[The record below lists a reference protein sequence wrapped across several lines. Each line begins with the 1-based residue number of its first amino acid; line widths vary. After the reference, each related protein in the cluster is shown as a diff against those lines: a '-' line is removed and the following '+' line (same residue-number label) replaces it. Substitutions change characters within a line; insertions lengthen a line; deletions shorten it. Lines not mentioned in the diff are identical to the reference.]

1 MEDERIYERIIEE
14 QLGSLNFSQLEEIIG
29 ASGYSK
35 EYGFNHPGIEDIISK
50 LFSGE
55 TLIDFGE
62 VLDAVI
68 QIFMNEIFSSLVLF
82 GEIIFICAVSGLMK
96 SSSTSF
102 GETTVSGIGQII
114 CNYAAAA
121 VCAANFYMMYRLAG
135 EAIDQMTGFIQAL
148 SPVMVTL
155 LVGSGGVT
163 TGAVMNPV
171 VLMAAAAFASI
182 IDMFI
187 FPAVFMSC
195 AFFMI
200 NSLTG
205 NNYIR
210 KLAGYIRRIA
220 LFTIGICVLVFS
232 GLSAVQGIVTVSA
245 DSVLTKAAKYSVGN
259 FVPIIGGFAADSL
272 DLIRS
277 CCTVIKGAA
286 GLFGIIALLVI
297 ISVPILK
304 LAAAAAVYKLAAA
317 VTEPLGNDSISDCMS
332 EMGNTV
338 ITLAVIVFLT
348 GLMFL
353 IFIAMFAGYAG
364 GGFG

>member
-1 MEDERIYERIIEE
+1 MEDEKIYESIIEE
-14 QLGSLNFSQLEEIIG
+14 QLDSLDFSQMEEIMGITEYAG
-29 ASGYSK
+29 
-35 EYGFNHPGIEDIISK
+35 EYGFSCPDIGDIISG
-50 LFSGE
+50 LISGDA
-55 TLIDFGE
+55 LIDFGT
-62 VLDAVI
+62 VFDAI
-68 QIFMNEIFSSLVLF
+68 IRIFMNEIFSCLVLF
-82 GEIIFICAVSGLMK
+82 AEVIFICAVSGLLK

-102 GETTVSGIGQII
+102 GETTVSGVGQLI
-114 CNYAAAA
+114 CNYAAVA
-121 VCAANFYMMYRLAG
+121 VCIANFYMMYRLAG
-135 EAIDQMTGFIQAL
+135 EAIDQMVGFIQAL

-171 VLMAAAAFASI
+171 VLMAITIFSTV
-182 IDMFI
+182 IDVFI

-200 NSLTG
+200 NSLTE

-210 KLAGYIRRIA
+210 KLAGYIRKIA
-220 LFTIGICVLVFS
+220 LFAIGICVLIFS

-245 DSVLTKAAKYSVGN
+245 DSVLTRAAKYSVGN

-277 CCTVIKGAA
+277 CCMVIKSAA
-286 GLFGIIALLVI
+286 GLFGITAVLVI

-317 VTEPLGNDSISDCMS
+317 VTEPLGNDNISDCMS

-338 ITLAVIVFLT
+338 ITLAVVVFLVA
-348 GLMFL
+348 LMFL
-353 IFIAMFAGYAG
+353 IFIAMFAGFGG

>member
-1 MEDERIYERIIEE
+1 MEDERIYENIIEE
-14 QLGSLNFSQLEEIIG
+14 QLASLDFSQMEEIMGIT
-29 ASGYSK
+29 GYSG
-35 EYGFNHPGIEDIISK
+35 EYGFSFPGIEDIISS
-50 LFSGE
+50 LLSGE
-55 TLIDFGE
+55 TLINFGA
-62 VLDAVI
+62 VFDAVI
-68 QIFMNEIFSSLVLF
+68 RILMNEILSSLVLF
-82 GEIIFICAVSGLMK
+82 AEVIFICAVSGLLK

-121 VCAANFYMMYRLAG
+121 VCIANFYMMYSLAG
-135 EAIDQMTGFIQAL
+135 EVIDQMTGFIQVM

-155 LVGSGGVT
+155 LAGSGGVT
-163 TGAVMNPV
+163 AGAVMNPT
-171 VLMAAAAFASI
+171 VLMAVTVFSTI

-205 NNYIR
+205 NNYIK
-210 KLAGYIRRIA
+210 KLAGYIRKIA

-245 DSVLTKAAKYSVGN
+245 DSVLAKAAKYSVGN

-272 DLIRS
+272 DMIRS
-277 CCTVIKGAA
+277 CCSVIKSAA
-286 GLFGIIALLVI
+286 GLFGIIAVLVI

-304 LAAAAAVYKLAAA
+304 LAAAAAIYKLAAA

-338 ITLAVIVFLT
+338 ITLAVVVFLT
-348 GLMFL
+348 ALMFL
-353 IFIAMFAGYAG
+353 IFIAMMAGLG
-364 GGFG
+364 GGGIG